1 MSGCVYRNPAQK
13 KEKKQGKKEILPVWM
28 GSMDNFKTEK
38 QIENYKKKYKNN
50 YVIMSKL
57 DGISAL
63 IEKKGSNIKLYT
75 RGNGKEGKNISHLLK
90 YLNIPD
96 LNNFSDIIIRG
107 ELIIKLSDYKKCN
120 IKSANE
126 RTLVSGLVNSKEEN
140 INKKIIKYIRFVSY
154 ELIHPQFEIKEQL
167 KLLKNIGFY
176 VVDNIEEEYINLNIL
191 EKYLKKFK
199 EYSKYL
205 IDGIIIRHNYNY
217 EFNKSGNPEYAF
229 AFKMIYKEQ
238 IKKSIIK
245 KIHWNISKFGKLFPQ
260 IEIEEINLGGEK
272 IKFISGKSGKYIYNN
287 KLGKDSIIEVIRS
300 CDVIPDVH
308 NIIKSTEADMPKERY
323 KWNETKTDIYSID
336 NENNEKQN
344 IKLIYDF
351 FKSINTN
358 NLGPGLIKNL
368 YNNGYKKIKDII
380 NIKKE
385 DLLKIDGIKEILAE
399 KLINNINESLHKC
412 SIIQIMNGSNI
423 FGAGFGIKKLENI
436 YYNIKDVLIRTDKD
450 KILNEILNLK
460 GFNEKTGKQFI
471 LNLEK
476 LQEFIKELNL
486 EHKILNIKNIKND
499 KNIVLS
505 GFRNKNLEKHLLKYN
520 IDINENINNNTIY
533 IVKKDNNINNT
544 KKIIEGEKKQI
555 KIITEKELLYIYK

>member
-1 MSGCVYRNPAQK
+1 
-13 KEKKQGKKEILPVWM
+13 
-28 GSMDNFKTEK
+28 
-38 QIENYKKKYKNN
+38 
-50 YVIMSKL
+50 
-57 DGISAL
+57 
-63 IEKKGSNIKLYT
+63 
-75 RGNGKEGKNISHLLK
+75 
-90 YLNIPD
+90 
-96 LNNFSDIIIRG
+96 
-107 ELIIKLSDYKKCN
+107 
-120 IKSANE
+120 
-126 RTLVSGLVNSKEEN
+126 
-140 INKKIIKYIRFVSY
+140 
-154 ELIHPQFEIKEQL
+154 
-167 KLLKNIGFY
+167 
-176 VVDNIEEEYINLNIL
+176 
-191 EKYLKKFK
+191 
-199 EYSKYL
+199 
-205 IDGIIIRHNYNY
+205 
-217 EFNKSGNPEYAF
+217 
-229 AFKMIYKEQ
+229 
-238 IKKSIIK
+238 
-245 KIHWNISKFGKLFPQ
+245 
-260 IEIEEINLGGEK
+260 
-272 IKFISGKSGKYIYNN
+272 
-287 KLGKDSIIEVIRS
+287 
-300 CDVIPDVH
+300 
-308 NIIKSTEADMPKERY
+308 MPKERY